1 MRLQNLPLKKL
12 EDLPFKPIRG
22 SLYDSRELLEG
33 FDPRRPQ
40 SLVQVPDFQ
49 TYRYFVM
56 NGRAAPADAVAGM
69 MEALHDNSILEA
81 MLEFLRHHPKIAAI
95 MGGHDEPRGSSTYR
109 QVLEISR
116 KLSAK
121 GYLMASGGGPG
132 AMEATHLGTL
142 LSSASRA
149 GAERVVTRL
158 ARRAAKLP
166 DSHAVVNSR
175 GVVNRRLVAQ
185 LHAWMVPAYELL
197 GDLAGHGRPS
207 LGVPTWHYGHEPL
220 TPLATHIAKYF
231 QNSVRE
237 DVLLALATNGIIFT
251 RGKAG
256 TLQEVFQ
263 SANKNYY
270 LSGSEPFAPMVF
282 FDRTYWTEELPVYW
296 LLRNLFVNN
305 GRGANFRNHVL
316 FTDEVDEA
324 VDFIAGLKPR
334 PQRLSDRLEVLGL
347 SRPPPLL

>member
-1 MRLQNLPLKKL
+1 MRF

-33 FDPRRPQ
+33 FDPSRPQ

-56 NGRAAPADAVAGM
+56 KGRAAPADAVAGM

-81 MLEFLRHHPKIAAI
+81 MLEFLRQHPKTAAI
-95 MGGHDEPRGSSTYR
+95 MGAHDEPRGSPTYR
-109 QVLEISR
+109 QVVAISR

-132 AMEATHLGTL
+132 AMEATHLGAL
-142 LSSASRA
+142 LSGASQA
-149 GAERVVTRL
+149 DTAHIVTRL
-158 ARRAAKLP
+158 ARRVARLP
-166 DSHAVVNSR
+166 DSHAVINSR
-175 GVVNRRLVAQ
+175 GVPNRKLVAQ
-185 LHAWMVPAYELL
+185 LHAWVVPAYELL
-197 GDLAGHGRPS
+197 GELGKAGRPS
-207 LGVPTWHYGHEPL
+207 LGVPTWYYGHEPL
-220 TPLATHIAKYF
+220 TPLATRIAKYF

-256 TLQEVFQ
+256 TLREVFQ
-263 SANKNYY
+263 SANQNYY

-282 FDRTYWTEELPVYW
+282 LDRTYWTEELPVHR
-296 LLRNLFVNN
+296 LLQNLFSSN
-305 GRGANFRNHVL
+305 GRGANFRKHVL
-316 FTDEVDEA
+316 FTDDVDEA

-334 PQRLSDRLEVLGL
+334 PQRLSDRLEALGF
-347 SRPPPLL
+347 SRPAPLL

>member
-1 MRLQNLPLKKL
+1 MRL

-33 FDPRRPQ
+33 FDPARPQ

-56 NGRAAPADAVAGM
+56 KGRAAPADPVAGM

-81 MLEFLRHHPKIAAI
+81 MLEFLRQHPKIAAI
-95 MGGHDEPRGSSTYR
+95 MGGHDEPRGSPTYR
-109 QVLEISR
+109 QVVTISR

-132 AMEATHLGTL
+132 AMEATHLGAL
-142 LSSASRA
+142 VSGASQTEV
-149 GAERVVTRL
+149 ERLVTRL

-175 GVVNRRLVAQ
+175 GVPNRKLVDQ
-185 LHAWMVPAYELL
+185 LHAWVVPAYELL
-197 GDLAGHGRPS
+197 GELSKGGRPS
-207 LGVPTWHYGHEPL
+207 LGVPTWYYGHEPL
-220 TPLATHIAKYF
+220 TPLATRIAKYF

-237 DVLLALATNGIIFT
+237 DVLLALATNGIVFT

-305 GRGANFRNHVL
+305 GRGANFRQHVL
-316 FTDEVDEA
+316 FTDDVDEA
-324 VDFIAGLKPR
+324 VDFITGLKPR
-334 PQRLSDRLEVLGL
+334 PQRLSDRLEALGL
-347 SRPPPLL
+347 SRPAALL

>member
-197 GDLAGHGRPS
+197 GDLAGGGRPS

-237 DVLLALATNGIIFT
+237 DVLLALATNGIVFT

>member
-1 MRLQNLPLKKL
+1 MRL
-12 EDLPFKPIRG
+12 EDLPFRPIRG
-22 SLYDSRELLEG
+22 SLYDPRELLAG
-33 FDPRRPQ
+33 FDPARPQ

-49 TYRYFVM
+49 IYRYFVLK
-56 NGRAAPADAVAGM
+56 GRAAPADAVAGM

-81 MLEFLRHHPKIAAI
+81 MLEFLARHPKIAAI
-95 MGGHDEPRGSSTYR
+95 MGGHDEPRGSPTYR
-109 QVLEISR
+109 QVVAISR

-132 AMEATHLGTL
+132 AMEATHLGAL
-142 LSSASRA
+142 LSGASK
-149 GAERVVTRL
+149 AEVERSVTRL
-158 ARRAAKLP
+158 ARRAARLP

-175 GVVNRRLVAQ
+175 GVPNRKLVAQ
-185 LHAWMVPAYELL
+185 LHAWVVPAYELL
-197 GDLAGHGRPS
+197 GKLAGAGRPS
-207 LGVPTWHYGHEPL
+207 LGVPTWYYGHEPL
-220 TPLATHIAKYF
+220 TPLATRIAKYF

-282 FDRTYWTEELPVYW
+282 FDKVYWTKELPVYS

-305 GRGANFRNHVL
+305 GRGGNFSKHVL

-334 PQRLSDRLEVLGL
+334 PQRLSQRLEALGL
-347 SRPPPLL
+347 RRPAALL

>member
-1 MRLQNLPLKKL
+1 MRL

-33 FDPRRPQ
+33 FDPARPQ
-40 SLVQVPDFQ
+40 SLTRVPDFQ

-56 NGRAAPADAVAGM
+56 KGRAAPADAVAGM

-81 MLEFLRHHPKIAAI
+81 MLEFLARHPKIAAI
-95 MGGHDEPRGSSTYR
+95 MGGHDEPRGSPTYR
-109 QVLEISR
+109 QVAAISR

-132 AMEATHLGTL
+132 AMEATHLGAL
-142 LSSASRA
+142 LSGASQA
-149 GAERVVTRL
+149 EVERVITRL
-158 ARRAAKLP
+158 ARRAARLP
-166 DSHAVVNSR
+166 ESLAVINNR
-175 GVVNRRLVAQ
+175 GVPNRRLVAR
-185 LHAWMVPAYELL
+185 LHAWVLPAYELL
-197 GDLAGHGRPS
+197 GELAQGGRPS
-207 LGVPTWHYGHEPL
+207 LGVPTWYYGHEPL
-220 TPLATHIAKYF
+220 TPLATRIAKYF
-231 QNSVRE
+231 QNSIRE

-270 LSGSEPFAPMVF
+270 LSGTEPFAPMVF

-305 GRGANFRNHVL
+305 GRGDNFRRHVL
-316 FTDEVDEA
+316 FTDDVDEA
-324 VDFIAGLKPR
+324 VDFVAGLKPR
-334 PQRLSDRLEVLGL
+334 PQRLSDRLEALGL
-347 SRPPPLL
+347 SRPSAP

>member
-237 DVLLALATNGIIFT
+237 DVLLALATNGIVFT

>member
-1 MRLQNLPLKKL
+1 MPL
-12 EDLPFKPIRG
+12 EDLPFKPLRG
-22 SLYDSRELLEG
+22 SLYDPRELLAG
-33 FDPRRPQ
+33 FDPARPQ
-40 SLVQVPDFQ
+40 SLVHVPDFQ

-56 NGRAAPADAVAGM
+56 KGRAAPADPVAGM

-81 MLEFLRHHPKIAAI
+81 MLEFLGQHPKIAAI
-95 MGGHDEPRGSSTYR
+95 MGGHDEPRGSPTYR
-109 QVLEISR
+109 HVIAISR

-132 AMEATHLGTL
+132 AMEATHLGAL
-142 LSSASRA
+142 CSRA
-149 GAERVVTRL
+149 SQAEVDRIVTRL
-158 ARRAAKLP
+158 AQRPAKLP

-175 GVVNRRLVAQ
+175 GVPNRRLVAQ
-185 LHAWMVPAYELL
+185 LHAWVVPAYELL
-197 GDLAGHGRPS
+197 GELAGAGRPS
-207 LGVPTWHYGHEPL
+207 LGVPTWYYGHEPL
-220 TPLATHIAKYF
+220 TPFATRIAKYF

-237 DVLLALATNGIIFT
+237 DALLALATNGIIFT

-256 TLQEVFQ
+256 TLQEIFQ

-282 FDRTYWTEELPVYW
+282 FGRTYWTEELPVHS

-305 GRGANFRNHVL
+305 RRGANFRKHVL

-334 PQRLSDRLEVLGL
+334 PQRLSERLEALGL

>member
-1 MRLQNLPLKKL
+1 MGL

-22 SLYDSRELLEG
+22 SLYDPRELLAG
-33 FDPRRPQ
+33 FDPSRPQ
-40 SLVQVPDFQ
+40 SLAQVPDFR

-56 NGRAAPADAVAGM
+56 KGRAAPADAVAGM

-81 MLEFLRHHPKIAAI
+81 MLEFLTHHPKIAAI
-95 MGGHDEPRGSSTYR
+95 MGGHDEPRGSPTYR
-109 QVLEISR
+109 QVAAISR

-132 AMEATHLGTL
+132 AMEATHLGAL
-142 LSSASRA
+142 CSGASQLEV
-149 GAERVVTRL
+149 GQIITHL

-166 DSHAVVNSR
+166 DSLAVISNR
-175 GVVNRRLVAQ
+175 GVPNRRLVAQ
-185 LHAWMVPAYELL
+185 LHAWVVPAYELL
-197 GDLAGHGRPS
+197 GEMVKTGRPS
-207 LGVPTWHYGHEPL
+207 LGVPTWYYGHEPL
-220 TPLATHIAKYF
+220 TPLATRIAKYF

-270 LSGSEPFAPMVF
+270 LSGADPFAPMVF
-282 FDRTYWTEELPVYW
+282 FDKGYWTRKLPVYR

-305 GRGANFRNHVL
+305 GRGENFRKHVL
-316 FTDEVDEA
+316 FTDDVDEA
-324 VDFIAGLKPR
+324 VSFIAGLKPR
-334 PQRLSDRLEVLGL
+334 PQRLSDRLEALGL
-347 SRPPPLL
+347 SRPVPPR